1 MWAYQIAVKHKAMI
15 CNIDHNED
23 NGTNR
28 VIYSF
33 TPYSVLKY

>member
-28 VIYSF
+28 VIYSVQR
-33 TPYSVLKY
+33 TEILT